1 MEMRNMTRP
10 QGVAASSQV
19 AIVGVGNVLLSDEG
33 VGIHVVRALRE
44 IPLPSYT
51 MVFEFGTR
59 GLEILEAAEGFRK
72 MVIVDAVRSGAP
84 PGTIKRW
91 RLGELI
97 DASAPRM
104 TSLHEM
110 DLLTILKIG
119 RATAKLPDDVVIV
132 GIEPK
137 VLLPSLELSAELKAK
152 FRELLDLVVKEASV
166 P

>member
-1 MEMRNMTRP
+1 METRDMTRP
-10 QGVAASSQV
+10 QDIAASSQV

-44 IPLPSYT
+44 ISLPSHVTIY
-51 MVFEFGTR
+51 EFGTR
-59 GLEILEAAEGFRK
+59 GLGILEAVEGFRK

-84 PGTIKRW
+84 PGSIKRW

-97 DASAPRM
+97 DANAPRM

-119 RATAKLPDDVVIV
+119 RATAKLPNEVVIV

-137 VLLPSLELSAELKAK
+137 VLSLGLELSPELKAR
-152 FRELLDLVVKEASV
+152 FRELLDSVVKEASV
-166 P
+166 F